1 MVLAHLAPG
10 SVSPSSGTQLA
21 TGSKFSTGVQ
31 TAPTSLGAELTTSFR
46 GIPRALRIIPG
57 RTILSFVTK
66 YDEWVEQGRPA
77 SIDPGVWISGRFSRW
92 FVKDVSYQ
100 WGQGDLRVSVSGI
113 TDWGNIT
120 SRLNTPTFEEY
131 LAAFQKSR
139 DFTEKTTDYYGYIRS
154 AGDLCWKLK
163 GGKTSCEVFC
173 ADAQQFQNYLRA
185 GQDQSSD
192 PSVTSNYPAANC
204 QYTGSKYPRDRVNA
218 IINAARQGG
227 ITSKAGYAGVVGNAL
242 VESGVALSP
251 TAENPRSK
259 AYGVF
264 QWLGGRRIGLEQ
276 YAASKG
282 ASASSFNIQME
293 RFVQELKGADFQG
306 PATVRALN
314 SSGDP
319 ALAAAEFNRLFERA
333 PGQKEVERQQYA
345 KEIFNDLNCQ
355 PINP

>member
-1 MVLAHLAPG
+1 MREGSAP
-10 SVSPSSGTQLA
+10 PSSGTQLA
-21 TGSKFSTGVQ
+21 TGSKVSTGVQ

-77 SIDPGVWISGRFSRW
+77 SIDPGVWIAGRFSRW
-92 FVKDVSYQ
+92 FVKDVNYQ

-131 LAAFQKSR
+131 MAAFQKSG
-139 DFTEKTTDYYGYIRS
+139 DFTERTTDYYGYIRS
-154 AGDLCWKLK
+154 AGDLCWLLK
-163 GGKTSCEVFC
+163 DGKTSCEVFC

-242 VESGVALSP
+242 AESSVRLDPSSDNK
-251 TAENPRSK
+251 NPNYIDQFGR
-259 AYGVF
+259 GCIGIF
-264 QWLGGRRIGLEQ
+264 QWCDRKRGLYEL
-276 YAASKG
+276 SRSTGKPWNDFG
-282 ASASSFNIQME
+282 LQMQW
-293 RFVQELKGADFQG
+293 FVKELKSTESR
-306 PATVRALN
+306 TVPGMNAVN
-314 SSGDP
+314 DP
-319 ALAAAEFNRLFERA
+319 AIAANEFNRLFERA
-333 PGQKEVERQQYA
+333 VGQGDEKRRQYA
-345 KEIFNDLNCQ
+345 REIFNDLNCQ